1 MEAKIRQGSNNERS
15 GKGSDRRNYEV
26 ELKVIFVYLTD
37 VEKIGIQEHLDKSEC
52 DGYSEKRQTG
62 QNNIQI
68 YKQSMERQFLLFSGG
83 DRFSFSSFAGKQ
95 TCGLTRY

>member
-1 MEAKIRQGSNNERS
+1 MEAKICQGSNNERR
-15 GKGSDRRNYEV
+15 GKSSDRRNYEV

-37 VEKIGIQEHLDKSEC
+37 VEKIGIQEHLDKSEY

-68 YKQSMERQFLLFSGG
+68 YKQSMERQFLLVFGW
-83 DRFSFSSFAGKQ
+83 
-95 TCGLTRY
+95 C